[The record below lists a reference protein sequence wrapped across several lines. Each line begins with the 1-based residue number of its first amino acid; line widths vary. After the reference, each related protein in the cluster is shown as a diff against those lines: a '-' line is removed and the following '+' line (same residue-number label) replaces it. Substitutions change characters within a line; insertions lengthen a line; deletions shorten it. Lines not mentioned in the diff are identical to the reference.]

1 MSLRLQYA
9 RPRNL
14 DQTIGLLDGLSA
26 GAMVIAGGQELMPH
40 LNYGHISPSVFVD
53 IGGLKELQG
62 ISGSD
67 EGVSIGALT
76 VHRELQTDP
85 LINALLPLLAFAA
98 KQVGGGCQVH
108 NRGTIGGNIVA
119 VHPLYDIIPALLVL
133 DAAVEIADSKGLRI
147 VPLKEMLA
155 DTGHQLGTHAILT
168 RVVVPEPP
176 DPHGWGYEKLKISE
190 GCYASANAAALAV
203 LDDSGQLASARLTIG
218 AVTEQ
223 PIDLTAAITQPIAEG
238 GDLDAGITAAC
249 AAAITQ
255 PLSDQQGHGEYR
267 AAMAGV
273 IARRAMAAAVT
284 SAQDLRA
291 RN

>member
-40 LNYGHISPSVFVD
+40 LNYGRIDPSVFVD

-62 ISGSD
+62 ITVTND
-67 EGVSIGALT
+67 GVSIGALT
-76 VHRELQTDP
+76 VHRDLQTDP
-85 LINALLPLLAFAA
+85 VITGALPLLAYAA
-98 KQVGGGCQVH
+98 KQVGGGRQVH

-133 DAAVEIADSKGLRI
+133 GASVEIVDTQGLRT
-147 VPLKEMLA
+147 VLLSDLLA
-155 DTGHQLGTHAILT
+155 DTSHQLGTHSILA
-168 RVVVPEPP
+168 RVVVPQPP
-176 DPHGWGYEKLKISE
+176 QSHGWAYEKLKISE
-190 GCYASANAAALAV
+190 GSYASANAAAMAV
-203 LDDSGQLASARLTIG
+203 VDGSGQVQSIGLTIG

-223 PIDLTAAITQPIAEG
+223 PIDLTAVMSGLIADG
-238 GDLDAGITAAC
+238 ADFDAGITSAC
-249 AAAITQ
+249 AAAISQ

-267 AAMAGV
+267 AAMASV
-273 IARRAMAAAVT
+273 VARRAVSAAVK
-284 SAQDLRA
+284 SAQ
-291 RN
+291 